1 MRFHYI
7 WKFRWPHKTVAAGGG
22 GWSERPTL
30 PDPLF
35 YISVRVAQSVVFC
48 ALFCRL
54 FLHFFLW
61 SSHCRSF
68 NLLLLTTALVDPSI
82 YCFWLPL
89 WSILQFT
96 ASDYRFDR
104 SFNLLLL
111 TTALVGPSIYCFW
124 LPLWSVLQSS
134 DYLFGQSF
142 NLLLWLP
149 LWSVLQFTASNYRF
163 GRSFNL
169 LLLATALVGP
179 SILWL
184 PLWSVLQFT
193 ASDYLFGQSFN
204 LLLLITALVGPSIYC
219 LWLPLWYLQTF
230 LPLSFK
236 LSQIICYQNRI
247 VWNVS
252 CLKRIV

>member
-22 GWSERPTL
+22 GWSERLTL

-35 YISVRVAQSVVFC
+35 YISVRVAQSFVFC

-96 ASDYRFDR
+96 ASDYRFGR

-111 TTALVGPSIYCFW
+111 T
-124 LPLWSVLQSS
+124 
-134 DYLFGQSF
+134 
-142 NLLLWLP
+142 
-149 LWSVLQFTASNYRF
+149 
-163 GRSFNL
+163 
-169 LLLATALVGP
+169 TALVGP

-193 ASDYLFGQSFN
+193 ASDYRFGRSFN
-204 LLLLITALVGPSIYC
+204 LLLLTTSLVSSDFFTFKF
-219 LWLPLWYLQTF
+219 QTF
-230 LPLSFK
+230 TNYMLSK
-236 LSQIICYQNRI
+236 
-247 VWNVS
+247 
-252 CLKRIV
+252 

>member
-22 GWSERPTL
+22 GWSERLTL

-35 YISVRVAQSVVFC
+35 YISVRVAQSFVFC

-89 WSILQFT
+89 WSVLQFT
-96 ASDYRFDR
+96 ASDYRFGR

-111 TTALVGPSIYCFW
+111 TTTLVGPSIYCFW
-124 LPLWSVLQSS
+124 LPLWSVLQ
-134 DYLFGQSF
+134 
-142 NLLLWLP
+142 
-149 LWSVLQFTASNYRF
+149 FTASDYRF

-169 LLLATALVGP
+169 LLLTTSLV
-179 SILWL
+179 S
-184 PLWSVLQFT
+184 SDFFT
-193 ASDYLFGQSFN
+193 LKF
-204 LLLLITALVGPSIYC
+204 
-219 LWLPLWYLQTF
+219 QTF
-230 LPLSFK
+230 TNYMLSK
-236 LSQIICYQNRI
+236 
-247 VWNVS
+247 
-252 CLKRIV
+252 